1 MDLLLP
7 EFLSALVAIIL
18 IDLVLAGDNALIIGL
33 AARNLP
39 KHQQRKAIYWGALG
53 AIAVRALMAIG
64 VVWLLKIPGF
74 LLVGG
79 LALIWIAHKLLIA
92 PAAAPVDME
101 TLTTKSLFDAVRTI
115 VVADMVMGVD
125 NVLAIGGVARD
136 DVLLIVLGL
145 AISVPIIIWG
155 SWLVLRLVERYPS
168 IILLG
173 SGVLAWTA
181 FKMISEEAVIRDFVR
196 THPAAGMALG
206 IAVAA
211 VSLAPWFRDKLG
223 KLYLPLAVILPAML
237 VWLTGLGVIMDA
249 AGLSLAIDRVPS
261 LAEGALQMI
270 RWIGWMPLAAGYLW
284 LVERR
289 GGLSPDRELS
299 LSPSRQKASWS
310 P

>member
-1 MDLLLP
+1 MDLFAP

-53 AIAVRALMAIG
+53 AVVVRALMAIG

-79 LALIWIAHKLLIA
+79 LALIWIARKLLIPSDA
-92 PAAAPVDME
+92 DAIDVE
-101 TLTTKSLFDAVRTI
+101 TATTKSLFDAVRTI

-136 DVLLIVLGL
+136 DILLIMLGL
-145 AISVPIIIWG
+145 AISVPIIVWG

-168 IILLG
+168 VILLG

-181 FKMISEEAVIRDFVR
+181 FKMISEETVIRGFLQA
-196 THPAAGMALG
+196 HPAAGLSLG
-206 IAVAA
+206 IAIAT
-211 VSLAPWFRDKLG
+211 VSLAPWLRDRLG
-223 KLYLPLAVILPAML
+223 GLYQPLAVVLPAML

-249 AGLSLAIDRVPS
+249 ADLARGIDRAPS
-261 LAEGALQMI
+261 LAEGALQMV

-289 GGLSPDRELS
+289 SGLSPARGAS
-299 LSPSRQKASWS
+299 VSPSRRRASWS

>member
-1 MDLLLP
+1 MDLFSP
-7 EFLSALVAIIL
+7 EFLSALAAIIL

-33 AARNLP
+33 TARNLP
-39 KHQQRKAIYWGALG
+39 KDQQRKAIYWGALG

-79 LALIWIAHKLLIA
+79 LALIWIAYKLLIV
-92 PAAAPVDME
+92 PAADAVNVE
-101 TLTTKSLFDAVRTI
+101 TATTKSLFDAVRTI

-145 AISVPIIIWG
+145 AISVPIIVWG

-168 IILLG
+168 VILLG

-181 FKMISEEAVIRDFVR
+181 FKMISEEAVIRGFLQ
-196 THPAAGMALG
+196 THPAAGLALG

-211 VSLAPWFRDKLG
+211 VSLAPWLRDRLG
-223 KLYLPLAVILPAML
+223 GLYQPLAVVLPGML

-289 GGLSPDRELS
+289 GGLSPDRESS

>member
-1 MDLLLP
+1 MDLFSS
-7 EFLSALVAIIL
+7 EFLSALVAIVL

-33 AARNLP
+33 VARNLP
-39 KHQQRKAIYWGALG
+39 KSQQRKAIYWGAFG

-79 LALIWIAHKLLIA
+79 LALIWIARKLLIA
-92 PAAAPVDME
+92 PAAGEVDVE
-101 TLTTKSLFDAVRTI
+101 TASVKSLFDAVRTI

-136 DVLLIVLGL
+136 DILLIVLGL

-168 IILLG
+168 VILLG

-181 FKMISEEAVIRDFVR
+181 FKMISEETVIRGFLQ
-196 THPAAGMALG
+196 THPAAGLALG

-211 VSLAPWFRDKLG
+211 GSLAPWFRDRLG
-223 KLYLPLAVILPAML
+223 KHYRPLVVVLPAML

-249 AGLSLAIDRVPS
+249 AGLAREIGRVSS
-261 LAEGALQMI
+261 LAEGTLQMI
-270 RWIGWMPLAAGYLW
+270 RWIGWLPLAAGYLW

-289 GGLSPDRELS
+289 GGLSPARGAS
-299 LSPSRQKASWS
+299 VSPSRQKASWS